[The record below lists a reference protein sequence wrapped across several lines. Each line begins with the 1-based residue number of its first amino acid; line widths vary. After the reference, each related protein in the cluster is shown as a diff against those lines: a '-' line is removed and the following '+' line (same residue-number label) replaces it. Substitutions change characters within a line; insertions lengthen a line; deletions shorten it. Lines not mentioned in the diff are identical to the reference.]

1 MKTLT
6 LHQQPEDITVL
17 VRELVEE
24 VVSPV
29 LAEKIKWHQNIFL
42 WFKAPGSECQVNG
55 LQEPGAVRQRGL
67 SAV

>member
-1 MKTLT
+1 
-6 LHQQPEDITVL
+6 
-17 VRELVEE
+17 
-24 VVSPV
+24 V